1 MHDKVYLEN
10 GEELSLD
17 ILNLKEDEFKRVEKK
32 ELIKDEGFKTESISY
47 SKDVLNRFVR
57 KKVSVVAA
65 CIISFII
72 IMAIIG
78 PYLSGYDYL
87 KQNHALIN
95 MPPRIKGLESI
106 GLFDGSLTI
115 KIQKANLEK
124 YKDFLIKIVE
134 EYKFVSKGRTTD
146 MLRIKIN
153 YYKYMDA
160 ENVYHWFGT
169 DMLGRDIFSRVWMG
183 TRISLILAVF
193 VVIINLSIGLIVGS
207 IAGYYGGWIDYF
219 IQRAMEIINSIPT
232 LPLTIL
238 IIMFL
243 GASLSS
249 LMFCFIL
256 TGWIGMAYSV
266 RIQFYRYKGM
276 EYVLA
281 SRTMGAKDRRIMYK
295 YILPNAIGTL
305 ITVCALTVP
314 SVIFQE
320 AGLSYLGLGIQ
331 APEPSIGTL
340 LLDGQKQLIDFPFMI
355 ISPGII
361 IVLLMLSF
369 NLLGNGLRDAFNPAL
384 RQ

>member
-1 MHDKVYLEN
+1 
-10 GEELSLD
+10 
-17 ILNLKEDEFKRVEKK
+17 
-32 ELIKDEGFKTESISY
+32 
-47 SKDVLNRFVR
+47 
-57 KKVSVVAA
+57 
-65 CIISFII
+65 
-72 IMAIIG
+72 
-78 PYLSGYDYL
+78 
-87 KQNHALIN
+87 
-95 MPPRIKGLESI
+95 
-106 GLFDGSLTI
+106 
-115 KIQKANLEK
+115 
-124 YKDFLIKIVE
+124 
-134 EYKFVSKGRTTD
+134 
-146 MLRIKIN
+146 
-153 YYKYMDA
+153 
-160 ENVYHWFGT
+160 
-169 DMLGRDIFSRVWMG
+169 
-183 TRISLILAVF
+183 
-193 VVIINLSIGLIVGS
+193 
-207 IAGYYGGWIDYF
+207 
-219 IQRAMEIINSIPT
+219 MEIINSIPT

-340 LLDGQKQLIDFPFMI
+340 LLDGQN
-355 ISPGII
+355 
-361 IVLLMLSF
+361 
-369 NLLGNGLRDAFNPAL
+369 NL
-384 RQ
+384 